1 MSDLNN
7 FLFGIY
13 PYIAF
18 AVFIIGSWVRYDRE
32 PYTWKADS
40 SQLLDQ
46 KGFRLASNLFHIGI
60 IFILMGHFVG
70 LLTPHAVY
78 EHFISTANKQLL
90 AMVSGGFFGI
100 LCFIGLVM
108 LLKRRLT
115 NPRVRAVSKTSDI
128 VILFLLLA
136 QLILGLLTIVAST
149 SHLDGSVMVMLANW
163 AQNIVIFNGFEAAKA
178 IEPVSLIYKL
188 HVFLGL
194 TLFVVFPFTRLV
206 HIISVPVKYF
216 ARNYQLVRQR

>member
-1 MSDLNN
+1 M
-7 FLFGIY
+7 
-13 PYIAF
+13 
-18 AVFIIGSWVRYDRE
+18 
-32 PYTWKADS
+32 
-40 SQLLDQ
+40 
-46 KGFRLASNLFHIGI
+46 
-60 IFILMGHFVG
+60 
-70 LLTPHAVY
+70 
-78 EHFISTANKQLL
+78 
-90 AMVSGGFFGI
+90 
-100 LCFIGLVM
+100 
-108 LLKRRLT
+108 
-115 NPRVRAVSKTSDI
+115 
-128 VILFLLLA
+128 
-136 QLILGLLTIVAST
+136 LTIVAST